1 MSLALHVDWE
11 TRSAVDLKTAGL
23 HRYAEDPSTG
33 IWCLAWAFSDGDKGL
48 WCPGLWF
55 PQRVLDHVLNGG
67 RVVAH
72 NAAFERTIWN
82 KVLPRYIGK
91 QVFVPPM
98 FIRQQDC
105 TMARCAALGIPAR
118 LEDAGHVLG
127 IAEKKDK
134 AGHANMLV
142 LAKPKKSHPDGTI
155 EWADTPER
163 LAMQYTYCTQ
173 DVAAETEIDAKV
185 PPLSA
190 RERLVW
196 ELDQKIN
203 DRGTML
209 DVETIRAAGQVVA
222 AEKLRL
228 DAALSHAT
236 DGVVTAVTQ
245 AVRLRAWIEARGIP
259 CAGLGKDNIGAV
271 LRAAKAAGD
280 DAVLRALAI
289 RKEGAKSSTA
299 KLGAMLACVCQDG
312 RARGLLAYHGASTGR
327 WAGRLIQPQNLYR
340 TDPDEDGDDIHD
352 VIGLLSGE
360 ISPANKARAIHLLIG
375 QSATV
380 MIAKC
385 LRSMFIAT
393 PGMRFVG
400 GDLSNIEGRIAAW
413 ITGEQWKIDAFRAYD
428 EKRGPD
434 LYRVAYARSFGVADP
449 ATVTGQRRQVGKV
462 TELSLQYQGSVGA
475 WIKMAANYG
484 VAPADVVE
492 VVRLAVPEA
501 AWMTMA
507 LSYPHANDKHGLAQ
521 NEWVAI
527 KIIVKGWRDAHPRIV
542 QGWWDLQDAA
552 IEAVANPGA
561 VVPVLDGKVRYVFA
575 RGFLWCSLPSGRV
588 LAYFNPRVVTADTS
602 YIETPDGTRIKLDA
616 LWEGEREELLEN
628 GGMLVRQSR
637 RRVDYEGYEGEKKR
651 WATMNLYGGMQFNH
665 LVQGTARDIMV
676 DGMLEA
682 DRRGYPLVL
691 TVHDELLAECPS
703 GFGGADELAE
713 IMSTVPAWVVGDLPL
728 AAKAWEDV
736 RYAK

>member
-1 MSLALHVDWE
+1 MSLALHLDWE

-33 IWCLAWAFSDGDKGL
+33 IWCLAWAFSDGDKGV
-48 WCPGLWF
+48 WKPDTYF
-55 PQRVLDHVLNGG
+55 PQRILDHVLNDGK
-67 RVVAH
+67 VVAH
-72 NAAFERTIWN
+72 NAAFERAIWN

-105 TMARCAALGIPAR
+105 TMARCAVLGIPAR

-127 IAEKKDK
+127 IEQQKDK

-142 LAKPKKSHPDGTI
+142 LAKPRKTHPDGRI

-163 LAMQYTYCTQ
+163 LELQYSYCVQ
-173 DVAAETEIDAKV
+173 DVAAETEIDTKV

-203 DRGTML
+203 DRGIML
-209 DVETIRAAGQVVA
+209 DVETIRAAGKVIA
-222 AEKLRL
+222 TEKTRL
-228 DAALSHAT
+228 DAALSEAT
-236 DGVVTAVTQ
+236 GGAVTAVTQ
-245 AVRLRAWIEARGIP
+245 AVRLRNWISARGIP

-271 LRAAKAAGD
+271 LRAAREAGD
-280 DAVLRALAI
+280 DAVLRALVI

-299 KLGAMLACVCQDG
+299 KLGAMLACVCADG

-340 TDPDEDGDDIHD
+340 TDPEEDGDDIRD

-360 ISPANKARAIHLLIG
+360 ISPANKAKAIQLLLG

-385 LRSMFIAT
+385 LRSMFIAM
-393 PGMRFVG
+393 PGTRFVG
-400 GDLSNIEGRIAAW
+400 GDLSNIEGRVAAW
-413 ITGEQWKIDAFRAYD
+413 ITGEQWKVDAFRAYD

-492 VVRLAVPEA
+492 VVRIAVPEE
-501 AWMTMA
+501 AWFSVAMT
-507 LSYPHANDKHGLAQ
+507 YPHANDKRGLPM
-521 NEWVAI
+521 NEWAAI
-527 KIIVKGWRDAHPRIV
+527 KLIVKGWRDAHGRLV

-552 IEAVANPGA
+552 IEAVANQGA
-561 VVPVLDGKVRYVFA
+561 VVPVLDGRVRYVSA

-602 YIETPDGTRIKLDA
+602 YIEMPDGARIKIDDLR
-616 LWEGEREELLEN
+616 LGEQEQMLED
-628 GGMLVRQSR
+628 GGVLVRQSR

-665 LVQGTARDIMV
+665 IVQGTARDIMV

-682 DRRGYPLVL
+682 DKRGYPLVL
-691 TVHDELLAECPS
+691 TVHDELLAECPK
-703 GFGGADELAE
+703 GFGSADELAE